1 MAAPNPGPRR
11 RRTHVDPRELRPSRT
26 WFWVGGT
33 LLTLS
38 LVAGTVLFA
47 LLSVRAVA
55 LPEFAASTQG
65 SQSAT
70 FTVPSTQ
77 GTEQGWLLY
86 GSPRGVD
93 HTACTLTAPDG
104 GHPVFA
110 YPTFNHQVEEENRSW
125 AMIGTATLTQ
135 PGEYT
140 LTCQGTDDVRFG
152 IAPGA
157 QTTGTLV
164 TGLFGAL
171 GSLLL
176 LPALGVSSG
185 LALIVVTAVRRQHH
199 RERLLHPPRQRP

>member
-11 RRTHVDPRELRPSRT
+11 RRTHVDPRELRPSRA

-33 LLTLS
+33 LLALS
-38 LVAGTVLFA
+38 VVAGAVLVT
-47 LLSVRAVA
+47 LLFVRAVA

-70 FTVPSTQ
+70 FTVQSTQ
-77 GTEQGWLLY
+77 GDQGWLLY

-93 HTACTLTAPDG
+93 HTACTLTDPDG

-152 IAPGA
+152 IAPDA
-157 QTTGTLV
+157 QATGTLV
-164 TGLFGAL
+164 TGHFGTL

-176 LPALGVSSG
+176 LPALGVSAG
-185 LALIVVTAVRRQHH
+185 LALIVVTAVRRQRH
-199 RERLLHPPRQRP
+199 RERLLYPPRQRP